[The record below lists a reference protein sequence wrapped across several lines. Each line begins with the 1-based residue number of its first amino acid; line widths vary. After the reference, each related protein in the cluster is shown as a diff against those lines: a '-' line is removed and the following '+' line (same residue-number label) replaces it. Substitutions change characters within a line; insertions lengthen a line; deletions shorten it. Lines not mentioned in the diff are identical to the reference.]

1 MNRKIS
7 KQQISSP
14 TPLMSPMAYHNHQLG
29 KRSTDSGIDVMHAA
43 ALAAANGP
51 HGSRSA
57 SPAPGSGG
65 SGGIGGGGGGGAVTT
80 TAIATPITT
89 TTTAAIAASPTGN
102 GRMSGMAARAAE
114 RLSFGRHMRTAT
126 SSYGTPPAPGIPTT
140 TGAGAAAANA
150 AAVQSQQQRQ
160 SMLMKQQMQQ
170 RHLNFLQQQSAQQH
184 MLSRPMSPQAMGRV
198 SPVPAGAVQ
207 LPVHHLQS
215 PPIRTAVTPFSAGRF
230 DVSAS
235 IAGGPMD
242 PRRLR
247 LSDAPPT
254 LNLRQY
260 QSFAQAASAYRR
272 QIQAMAAAT
281 DTFVRALEEL
291 SDCVPAAQLVNAS
304 VVADLD
310 FFIDSTQLLVNTHQ
324 IWASTIE
331 KEIEEP
337 LFSNIETITAKVK
350 NQQVNNKSRIQGLIN
365 DLHLE
370 EDKSYK
376 MKKKKQRDLSML
388 QESLNVRVS
397 LADEIKRLS
406 IENETLYDT
415 LSHQDMECILNLI
428 SRGVV
433 AELETYDTIMEGF
446 HKIGSAAGSRAA
458 DSHEVNSLH
467 PSRIQTI
474 TSSKITSSPM
484 TDIPA
489 PHSPLDDQLDADF
502 MRKVFQGLS

>member
-7 KQQISSP
+7 KQHISSP
-14 TPLMSPMAYHNHQLG
+14 TPLMSPMAYHNHQSG

-43 ALAAANGP
+43 A
-51 HGSRSA
+51 SA
-57 SPAPGSGG
+57 SGPSNNAA
-65 SGGIGGGGGGGAVTT
+65 GGAL
-80 TAIATPITT
+80 
-89 TTTAAIAASPTGN
+89 
-102 GRMSGMAARAAE
+102 SGMAARTAE
-114 RLSFGRHMRTAT
+114 RLSFGRSGRT
-126 SSYGTPPAPGIPTT
+126 SSYGTPPVVHMPHPI
-140 TGAGAAAANA
+140 ANSTPA
-150 AAVQSQQQRQ
+150 IQSRHRQQRQ
-160 SMLMKQQMQQ
+160 SNL
-170 RHLNFLQQQSAQQH
+170 LQS
-184 MLSRPMSPQAMGRV
+184 SGRSSPQ
-198 SPVPAGAVQ
+198 PANPAA
-207 LPVHHLQS
+207 LQ
-215 PPIRTAVTPFSAGRF
+215 PMAHAAITPFSAGRF
-230 DVSAS
+230 DISAS
-235 IAGGPMD
+235 IAGGPLD
-242 PRRLR
+242 PRRQK

-260 QSFAQAASAYRR
+260 QSFTQAVAVYRR

-291 SDCVPAAQLVNAS
+291 SDCVPAAQLSNAS

-337 LFSNIETITAKVK
+337 LFGNIETIIAKVK
-350 NQQVNNKSRIQGLIN
+350 TQQVDNKSRIQGLIN
-365 DLHLE
+365 ELHSE

-376 MKKKKQRDLSML
+376 MKKKKQRDLAML
-388 QESLNVRVS
+388 QDSLNVRVS

-415 LSHQDMECILNLI
+415 LSHEDMENILNLI

-446 HKIGSAAGSRAA
+446 HKIGSAAGTKSMTAR
-458 DSHEVNSLH
+458 DSS

-474 TSSKITSSPM
+474 NSSKITNAPD
-484 TDIPA
+484 TEVPA
-489 PHSPLDDQLDADF
+489 PSSPLDAQLDVDF
-502 MRKVFQGLS
+502 MKKVFQGLG

>member
-140 TGAGAAAANA
+140 TGAGAAAACCCSTEPAATTVNAYEAADAAATPELLA
-150 AAVQSQQQRQ
+150 AAVCTTTYAIQTY
-160 SMLMKQQMQQ
+160 
-170 RHLNFLQQQSAQQH
+170 
-184 MLSRPMSPQAMGRV
+184 
-198 SPVPAGAVQ
+198 VPSGHGKGLACT
-207 LPVHHLQS
+207 S
-215 PPIRTAVTPFSAGRF
+215 WRC
-230 DVSAS
+230 
-235 IAGGPMD
+235 GPMD

-484 TDIPA
+484 TDIPC
-489 PHSPLDDQLDADF
+489 PS
-502 MRKVFQGLS
+502 

>member
-51 HGSRSA
+51 HGS
-57 SPAPGSGG
+57 
-65 SGGIGGGGGGGAVTT
+65 
-80 TAIATPITT
+80 
-89 TTTAAIAASPTGN
+89 SPTGN

-140 TGAGAAAANA
+140 TGAGA

-198 SPVPAGAVQ
+198 SPAPAGAVQ